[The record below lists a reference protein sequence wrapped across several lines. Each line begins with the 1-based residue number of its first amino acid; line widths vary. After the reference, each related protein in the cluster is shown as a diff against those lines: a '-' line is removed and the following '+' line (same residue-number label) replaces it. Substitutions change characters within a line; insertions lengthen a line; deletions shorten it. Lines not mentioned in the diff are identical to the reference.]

1 MVLNHCPFTICVR
14 WGGGAEVS
22 AYRFAPT
29 EIQAVTLEQEAV
41 AAVKNSVRD
50 FWHRVVEDERIS
62 AEFREYIE
70 REKPFILK

>member
-1 MVLNHCPFTICVR
+1 
-14 WGGGAEVS
+14 
-22 AYRFAPT
+22 
-29 EIQAVTLEQEAV
+29 VTLEQEAV